1 MFYKDGPYFPKET
14 LELLDKKE
22 KLEKQLKEIYI
33 KLGINENR

>member
-1 MFYKDGPYFPKET
+1 MFYRDGPYLPKET
-14 LELLDKKE
+14 LKLLDKKE